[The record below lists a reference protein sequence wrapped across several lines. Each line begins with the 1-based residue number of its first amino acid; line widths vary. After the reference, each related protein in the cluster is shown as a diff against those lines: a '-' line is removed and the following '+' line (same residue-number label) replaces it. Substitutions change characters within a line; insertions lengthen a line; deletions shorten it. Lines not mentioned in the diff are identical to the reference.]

1 MNFNLGTIILV
12 VTGFL
17 IINAYHDGKYLKMI
31 LQYKKYYQMAFYAFL
46 GVSIFLFLRKNP
58 EQGQH
63 LMKHASQFVKYMPI
77 DKNSS
82 DMLTPIFKLSSTNF
96 NVNNEPTNN
105 PNFQRM
111 MQSTGKIGK
120 NGHTK
125 RCVSETKKKFVAA
138 QQGWKCGDCNCQLPA
153 WFEVDHTLS
162 LEKGGDN
169 NVTNL
174 VALCRDCHGK
184 KTALDSML

>member
-1 MNFNLGTIILV
+1 MNFNLGTIILLI
-12 VTGFL
+12 TGFL
-17 IINAYHDGKYLKMI
+17 VINAYHDGKYLKM
-31 LQYKKYYQMAFYAFL
+31 LQQYKKYYQMAFYAFL
-46 GVSIFLFLRKNP
+46 GISIFLFLRKNP
-58 EQGQH
+58 EQGHH

-96 NVNNEPTNN
+96 NSNDPSNN

-111 MQSTGKIGK
+111 INSTGKIGK
-120 NGHTK
+120 NGNTK
-125 RCVSETKKKFVAA
+125 RSVSETKKKFVAA

-169 NVTNL
+169 NVNNL